1 MNRRSFFSRLTGVTA
16 LCLTGKFPLKRQ
28 YPRPYNPEDLM
39 RSPIQWRSNMQ
50 MKLNAEMQLNKILA
64 DHINRDIRNQM
75 YARMQNTRLRV

>member
-1 MNRRSFFSRLTGVTA
+1 
-16 LCLTGKFPLKRQ
+16 
-28 YPRPYNPEDLM
+28 M